1 MKGPVR
7 APFLCRY
14 TVIIIIR
21 KKLREGP
28 GIWME
33 LARWMQRRRRRQQ
46 PWLYNI
52 KRIHTHG
59 HRQVDDESRLTY
71 FRNWIRDPCAI
82 TRLIILIFPRRISTG
97 LADWALYRPQ
107 VIWCIINNM
116 GCVCVHKKID
126 RWLPIDPT
134 QFRGLISFHSHNALS
149 LSLSLLGCYS
159 AASHPLAS
167 IAIDQRENKKINQT
181 CERNPI

>member
-1 MKGPVR
+1 
-7 APFLCRY
+7 
-14 TVIIIIR
+14 
-21 KKLREGP
+21 LREGP

-52 KRIHTHG
+52 KRTHTHG
-59 HRQVDDESRLTY
+59 QVDDESRLTY

-82 TRLIILIFPRRISTG
+82 TRLIILIFPRWISTG

-116 GCVCVHKKID
+116 SCVCVHKKSIVGSH
-126 RWLPIDPT
+126 RPFYPT
-134 QFRGLISFHSHNALS
+134 QFRGLISFHSHNA
-149 LSLSLLGCYS
+149 LSLLGCYS

-167 IAIDQRENKKINQT
+167 IAIDQREK
-181 CERNPI
+181 ERKRKSTKLENVIQFK